1 VAVKRGDIV
10 VVAARGP
17 YTGKPRPALVVQSD
31 LFNPTHS
38 SVSVCLITTE
48 FVEAP
53 LFRVA
58 VAPGALS
65 GLKKP
70 SQIMTDKIV
79 SIPRD
84 QITSI
89 IGAAD
94 DATLDQVGAA
104 LRLWLSL

>member
-1 VAVKRGDIV
+1 MRRGDVV
-10 VVAARGP
+10 VVAVRGP
-17 YTGKPRPALVVQSD
+17 YTGKPRPALIVQSD

-38 SVSVCLITTE
+38 SISVCLITTE

-58 VAPGALS
+58 LAPGSRS

-70 SQIMTDKIV
+70 SQIMVDKIV

-84 QITSI
+84 QISSI
-89 IGAAD
+89 IGHVD
-94 DATLDQVGAA
+94 DTTLEQVGTA
-104 LRLWLSL
+104 LRRWLAL

>member
-1 VAVKRGDIV
+1 VRRGDVAV
-10 VVAARGP
+10 AAVRGP
-17 YTGKPRPALVVQSD
+17 YTGKPRPVLVVQSE

-58 VAPGALS
+58 LAPGARS

-84 QITSI
+84 QISSI
-89 IGAAD
+89 IGRVD
-94 DATLDQVGAA
+94 DTTLEQVGVA
-104 LRLWLSL
+104 LRRWLAL